1 MREVCSSLLQPRGIV
16 ELQWERRM
24 CPSAPGA
31 VSWQIKNKVWRF
43 STAFSPVLSWHF
55 ADVPSMSQHLAKCDF
70 NVVEQQTEPVP
81 LPAMSNAQDGQALRC
96 ALRHINT

>member
-1 MREVCSSLLQPRGIV
+1 MLNDALAAFRSAATASSCDPQ
-16 ELQWERRM
+16 
-24 CPSAPGA
+24 
-31 VSWQIKNKVWRF
+31 VWRF
-43 STAFSPVLSWHF
+43 STAFSPVLSWRF